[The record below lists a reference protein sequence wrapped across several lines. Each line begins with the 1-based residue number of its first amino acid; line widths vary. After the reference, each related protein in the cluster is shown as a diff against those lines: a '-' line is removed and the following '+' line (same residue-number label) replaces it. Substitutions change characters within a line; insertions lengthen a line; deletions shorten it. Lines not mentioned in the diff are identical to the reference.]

1 MSTEIMASADA
12 DGRAVAG
19 AGPEARAMDL
29 LRFATA
35 GSVDDGK
42 STLIGRLLYDT
53 KSLFTDQ
60 LAAVEAV
67 SAARGDEYTNLALLT
82 DGLRAER
89 EQGITIDVAYRY
101 FATPRRKFIIADT
114 PGHIQYTR
122 NMVTGASTADLALIL
137 VDARKGL
144 VEQSRRH
151 AFLCSLLRVPHL
163 VLCVNKMDLVDW
175 SQEVYERI
183 ADEFTAFAAK
193 LDVPDLTVVPVSAL
207 RGDNIVSRSE
217 NMQWY
222 EGPSL
227 LHHLERVHIAS
238 DRNLVDVRFPVQY
251 VIRPQ
256 STTVTD
262 YRGYGGQVA
271 SGVLKP
277 GDEVMVLPSGFTSRI
292 AAVETADGPV
302 AEAFPPMSVTVRLAD
317 EIDISRGDLICRPNN
332 APAVAQDIE
341 AMVCWMDETAPLRVG
356 GRYAIK
362 HTTRSARAIVRGLH
376 YRLDINSLHRDESAD
391 ELRLNEIGRV
401 RLRTTVPLLADEY
414 RRNRTTG
421 GFVIIDEATNRTVG
435 AAMIVEAS

>member
-1 MSTEIMASADA
+1 
-12 DGRAVAG
+12 
-19 AGPEARAMDL
+19 MDL

-207 RGDNIVSRSE
+207 RGDNIVTRSD
-217 NMQWY
+217 NMPWY

-262 YRGYGGQVA
+262 YRGYAGQVA

>member
-1 MSTEIMASADA
+1 MSVDTWAPA
-12 DGRAVAG
+12 DGETA
-19 AGPEARAMDL
+19 ARPMDL

-53 KSLFTDQ
+53 KSLFSDQ

-114 PGHIQYTR
+114 PGHTQYTR

-175 SQEVYERI
+175 SQEVFERI

-193 LDVPDLTVVPVSAL
+193 LDAPDLTVVPISAL
-207 RGDNIVSRSE
+207 RGDNIVTRSE
-217 NMQWY
+217 NMPWY

-227 LHHLERVHIAS
+227 LHHLEHVHIAS

-262 YRGYGGQVA
+262 YRGYAGQVA

-302 AEAFPPMSVTVRLAD
+302 EEAFPPMSVTVRLTD

-332 APAVAQDIE
+332 APMVAQDIE
-341 AMVCWMDETAPLRVG
+341 AMICWMDESRPLQVG

-362 HTTRSARAIVRGLH
+362 HTTRSARTIVRELH
-376 YRLDINSLHRDESAD
+376 YRLDVNSLHRDETAT
-391 ELRLNEIGRV
+391 ELKLNEIGRV

-435 AAMIVEAS
+435 AGMIVEAA

>member
-1 MSTEIMASADA
+1 MSD
-12 DGRAVAG
+12 DVGRT
-19 AGPEARAMDL
+19 ARAASNRPMDL

-53 KSLFTDQ
+53 KAIFADQ

-175 SQEVYERI
+175 SEEVFESI

-193 LDVPDLTVVPVSAL
+193 LEAPDLTIVPISAL
-207 RGDNIVSRSE
+207 HGDNIVTRSP
-217 NMQWY
+217 NSPWY
-222 EGPSL
+222 DGPAL
-227 LHHLERVHIAS
+227 LHHLEHVHIAS

-256 STTVTD
+256 STKYPD
-262 YRGYGGQVA
+262 YRGYAGQVA

-292 AAVETADGPV
+292 ASIENADGPV
-302 AEAFPPMSVTVRLAD
+302 AEAFPPMSVTIRLTD
-317 EIDISRGDLICRPNN
+317 EIDIARGDLICRPHN
-332 APAVAQDIE
+332 APKPAQDID
-341 AMVCWMDETAPLRVG
+341 ALICWMDETAPLQP
-356 GRYAIK
+356 GRKYSVK
-362 HTTRSARAIVRGLH
+362 HTTRSARAVVRELQ
-376 YRLDINSLHRDESAD
+376 YRLDVNTLHRDESAQS
-391 ELRLNEIGRV
+391 LGLNEIGRV
-401 RLRTTVPLLADEY
+401 RLRTTAPLLADEY

-421 GFVIIDEATNRTVG
+421 GFIVIDETTMRTVG
-435 AAMIVEAS
+435 AAMIVDAA

>member
-1 MSTEIMASADA
+1 
-12 DGRAVAG
+12 
-19 AGPEARAMDL
+19 MDL

-193 LDVPDLTVVPVSAL
+193 LDVPDLTVVPISAL
-207 RGDNIVSRSE
+207 RGDNIVARSE
-217 NMQWY
+217 NMPWY

-262 YRGYGGQVA
+262 YRGYAGQVA

-421 GFVIIDEATNRTVG
+421 GFVIIDETTNRTVG

>member
-1 MSTEIMASADA
+1 MTATVVPTET
-12 DGRAVAG
+12 
-19 AGPEARAMDL
+19 RAMDL

-175 SQEVYERI
+175 SQEVFERI

-193 LDVPDLTVVPVSAL
+193 LEVPDLTVVPISAL
-207 RGDNIVSRSE
+207 HGDNIVSRSE
-217 NMQWY
+217 RTPWY
-222 EGPSL
+222 EGSSL
-227 LHHLERVHIAS
+227 LHHLEHVHIAS
-238 DRNLVDVRFPVQY
+238 DRNMVDVRFPVQY

-262 YRGYGGQVA
+262 YRGYAGQVA
-271 SGVLKP
+271 SGVLKA

-292 AAVETADGPV
+292 AGIETADGPV
-302 AEAFPPMSVTVRLAD
+302 EQAFPPMSVTVRLTD
-317 EIDISRGDLICRPNN
+317 EIDVSRGDLICRPNN
-332 APAVAQDIE
+332 APAVTQDIE
-341 AMVCWMDETAPLRVG
+341 AMVCWMDESRPLRIG
-356 GRYAIK
+356 AKYAIK
-362 HTTRSARAIVRGLH
+362 HTTRSARAVVRGLH
-376 YRLDINSLHRDESAD
+376 YRLDVNSLHRDESAD

-401 RLRTTVPLLADEY
+401 RLRSTVPLLADEY

-421 GFVIIDEATNRTVG
+421 GFIIIDESTNRTVG
-435 AAMIVEAS
+435 AGMIVETG